1 MSAVRPYLGLDCTHP
16 YQKGDCLIEEQLLAF
31 RKADAV
37 EVVQRQLRLLESIV
51 QNGQYPSAVMLCGIT
66 R

>member
-1 MSAVRPYLGLDCTHP
+1 MSAVRPYLGLDCAQP

-51 QNGQYPSAVMLCGIT
+51 QNGQYPSAVMLGGIT